1 MSTTAS
7 NPLLADWTTPYGL
20 PPFQAISADHFRPA
34 FEAALAEHRAEIE
47 AIATKPLPARFVD
60 TIDALELA
68 GRTLRRVALAFF
80 NLAGTD
86 TTPELQAIEREIAP
100 LLARHQNAIFQDT
113 RLFARIQDLVE
124 RRDALSLDAEQARVL
139 ERYHTAF
146 VRNGA
151 ALDAASRARLGEIAE
166 ELATLGTR
174 FAQNLLA
181 DEQAWTLVL
190 DGEADL
196 AGLPPFAREAAA
208 SAAAS
213 RGLAG
218 QHVITLA
225 RSSIEP
231 FLTFSAR
238 RDLRRQA
245 FEAWTRRGENGGET
259 DNRAIIQRTVA
270 LRAERARLLGYP
282 SFAHYRLAD
291 SMAKTPEAALE
302 LLQSVWAPARA
313 RAAADAAELEA
324 IARELGQNEALQPW
338 DWRYL
343 AEQRR
348 TARFAIRPG
357 EVEPYLPLDGVIA
370 AAFYTAGRLFGL
382 RFDERTDLE
391 LYHPGVRAWAVED
404 SNGRHVGLFLGD
416 YFARGSKRSGAW
428 MSAYRSQ
435 QKLAGEI
442 RPIITNVMNF
452 SEPAPGTPAL
462 LGFDDARTLFHEFGH
477 ALHGLLSDVTYPMI
491 AGTSVD
497 RDFVE
502 LPSQLFEHWLEQ
514 PAILE
519 RFARHYRTGEPMPAS
534 LIERLKAARNA
545 DQGFATIE
553 YTACA
558 LVDLELHLLPEPNDL
573 DIGAFERESLA
584 RLGMP
589 AAIVMR
595 HRPPHFAHLFSG
607 GGYAAGYY
615 SYMWSEVL
623 DADGFA
629 AFEEAGDPFDPT
641 LARRLKD
648 HVYAAGNRFEPSIA
662 YRAFRG
668 RDPSPEPLLAKRGLL
683 EPARTAAARSADRGL

>member
-1 MSTTAS
+1 MSAATS
-7 NPLLADWTTPYGL
+7 NPLLGDWTAPYGL
-20 PPFQAISADHFRPA
+20 PPFRAIGPDHFRPA
-34 FEAALAEHRAEIE
+34 FQQALAEHRAELE
-47 AIATKPLPARFVD
+47 AIATSPLPASFAD
-60 TIDALELA
+60 TIDALELG

-80 NLAGTD
+80 NLAGSD

-100 LLARHQNAIFQDT
+100 LLARHQNAIFQDS
-113 RLFARIQDLVE
+113 RLFARVQELVR

-151 ALDAASRARLGEIAE
+151 ALDATSRARLGAIAE

-196 AGLPPFAREAAA
+196 AGLPDFVRDAAA
-208 SAAAS
+208 SAAAA
-213 RGLAG
+213 RDLDGK
-218 QHVITLA
+218 HVITLA

-238 RDLRRQA
+238 RDLRQAA
-245 FEAWTRRGENGGET
+245 FEAWIKRGENGGET
-259 DNRAIIQRTVA
+259 DNRAIIRETVA

-291 SMAKTPEAALE
+291 SMAKTPEAALG
-302 LLQSVWAPARA
+302 LLHSVWTPARA
-313 RAAADAAELEA
+313 RAELDAAELQA
-324 IARELGQNEALQPW
+324 IAHDLCQNEPLRPW

-343 AEQRR
+343 AEKRR
-348 TARFAIRPG
+348 ADRFAIAPG
-357 EVEPYLPLDGVIA
+357 EVEPYLPLDGIIE
-370 AAFYTAGRLFGL
+370 AAFHTAHRLFGL
-382 RFDERTDLE
+382 RFEERTDLE
-391 LYHPGVRAWAVED
+391 LYHPDVRAWTVED
-404 SNGRHVGLFLGD
+404 PDGRHVGLFLGD
-416 YFARGSKRSGAW
+416 YFARPSKRSGAW

-442 RPIITNVMNF
+442 RPIVTNTMNF
-452 SEPAPGTPAL
+452 SKPAPGEPAL

-477 ALHGLLSDVTYPMI
+477 ALHGLLSDVTYPLL

-514 PAILE
+514 PAILR
-519 RFARHYRTGEPMPAS
+519 RFARHYRTGEAMPAS
-534 LIERLKAARNA
+534 LIERLQAARNA

-558 LVDLELHLLPEPNDL
+558 LVDLELHLLREPDDL
-573 DIGAFERESLA
+573 DITVFETASLA

-589 AAIVMR
+589 EAIVMR
-595 HRPPHFAHLFSG
+595 HRLPHFAHLFSG

-629 AFEEAGDPFDPT
+629 AFAETGDLFDPAV
-641 LARRLKD
+641 ARRLKE
-648 HVYAAGNRFEPSIA
+648 HVYAAGNKVDPSIA

-668 RDPSPEPLLAKRGLL
+668 RDPEPAALLAKRGLL
-683 EPARTAAARSADRGL
+683 QPA

>member
-1 MSTTAS
+1 MPSPAD
-7 NPLLADWTTPYGL
+7 PLLAEWATPFGL
-20 PPFQAISADHFRPA
+20 PPFRSIAPEHFRPA
-34 FEAALAEHRAEIE
+34 FERALDAHRGELE
-47 AIATKPLPARFVD
+47 AIATAPLPPSFAD
-60 TIDALELA
+60 TIDALELSGEA
-68 GRTLRRVALAFF
+68 LRRVASTFF

-100 LLARHQNAIFQDT
+100 VLARHHNAIYQDA
-113 RLFARIQDLVE
+113 RLFARIQALVDSRAALDL
-124 RRDALSLDAEQARVL
+124 SAEQARVL

-146 VRNGA
+146 WRNGA
-151 ALDAASRARLGEIAE
+151 GLDEASRARLGAIAE
-166 ELATLGTR
+166 RLATLGTS

-181 DEQAWTLVL
+181 DEQAFTLVL

-196 AGLPPFAREAAA
+196 AGLPAFVRAAAA
-208 SAAAS
+208 SAASA
-213 RGLAG
+213 RGLEG
-218 QHVITLA
+218 RHVITLA

-231 FLTFSAR
+231 FLTFSSR
-238 RDLRRQA
+238 RDLRQTA
-245 FEAWTRRGENGGET
+245 FEAWIARGENGGAF
-259 DNRAIIQRTVA
+259 DNRAIIQETVA

-291 SMAKTPEAALE
+291 SMAKTPEAALD

-313 RAAADAAELEA
+313 RAMADAAELQA
-324 IARELGQNEALQPW
+324 IAQEEGLNAPIRAW

-348 TARFAIRPG
+348 AARFAIPPG
-357 EVEPYLPLDGVIA
+357 EVEPYLPLDSMIE
-370 AAFYTAGRLFGL
+370 AAFHVAGRLFGL
-382 RFDERTDLE
+382 AFEERPDLE
-391 LYHPGVRAWAVED
+391 LYHPDVRAWAVSD
-404 SNGRHVGLFLGD
+404 QSGRHVGLFLGD
-416 YFARGSKRSGAW
+416 YFARESKRSGAW
-428 MSAYRSQ
+428 MSAYRGQ
-435 QKLAGEI
+435 QKLRGDI

-452 SEPAPGTPAL
+452 SKPAPGAPAL

-477 ALHGLLSDVTYPMI
+477 ALHGLLSDVTYPYL

-514 PAILE
+514 PEVLK
-519 RFARHYRTGEPMPAS
+519 RFARHHATGEPIPDD

-558 LVDLELHLLPEPNDL
+558 LVDLELHLLSEPEAL
-573 DIGAFERESLA
+573 DITAFEAAALD

-589 AAIVMR
+589 DAIVMR

-607 GGYAAGYY
+607 GGYASGYY
-615 SYMWSEVL
+615 SYMWAEVL

-629 AFEEAGDPFDPT
+629 AFEAAGDPFDPA
-641 LARRLKD
+641 LAGRLLK
-648 HVYAAGNRFEPSIA
+648 HVYAAGNLEDPAVA

-668 RDPSPEPLLAKRGLL
+668 RDPSPGALLAKRGLL
-683 EPARTAAARSADRGL
+683 QPA

>member
-7 NPLLADWTTPYGL
+7 NPLLADWTTPFGL
-20 PPFQAISADHFRPA
+20 PPFAAIRAAHFRPA
-34 FEAALAEHRAEIE
+34 FETALAEHPAEIE
-47 AIATKPLPARFVD
+47 AIATAPLPAGFAD
-60 TIDALELA
+60 TIDALECA
-68 GRTLRRVALAFF
+68 GRTLRRVALTFF

-113 RLFARIQDLVE
+113 RLFARLQDLVE
-124 RRDALSLDAEQARVL
+124 RRPALALDAEQARVL

-166 ELATLGTR
+166 ELASLGTR

-196 AGLPPFAREAAA
+196 AGLPDVARDAAA

-213 RGLAG
+213 RGLDG
-218 QHVITLA
+218 KHVITLA

-238 RDLRRQA
+238 RDLRRTA
-245 FEAWTRRGENGGET
+245 FEAWTRRGENGGLT

-270 LRAERARLLGYP
+270 LRAERARLLGFA

-291 SMAKTPEAALE
+291 SMAKTPEAALG
-302 LLQSVWAPARA
+302 LLQSVWTPARA
-313 RAAADAAELEA
+313 RAEADAVELEA
-324 IARELGQNEALQPW
+324 IAQSQGLNEPIQPW

-348 TARFAIRPG
+348 AARFSIQPG

-370 AAFYTAGRLFGL
+370 AAFYTAERLFGL
-382 RFDERTDLE
+382 RFEERTDLE
-391 LYHPGVRAWAVED
+391 LYHPDVRAWAVED
-404 SNGRHVGLFLGD
+404 SDGRHVGLFLGD
-416 YFARGSKRSGAW
+416 YFARDSKRSGAW

-435 QKLAGEI
+435 EKLAGEV

-452 SEPAPGTPAL
+452 SEPAPGKPAL

-519 RFARHYRTGEPMPAS
+519 RFARHYRTGEPMPQS

-558 LVDLELHLLPEPNDL
+558 LVDLELHLLAEPNDL
-573 DIGAFERESLA
+573 DITAFETASLA

-595 HRPPHFAHLFSG
+595 HRPPHFAHLFAG

-629 AFEEAGDPFDPT
+629 AFEEAGDLFDPGLT
-641 LARRLKD
+641 QRLKE
-648 HVYAAGNRFEPSIA
+648 HVYAAGNKVDPSIA

-668 RDPSPEPLLAKRGLL
+668 RDPSPAALLTKRGLL
-683 EPARTAAARSADRGL
+683 EPV